1 MKNINFNLVQ
11 ENESN
16 VFANLVS
23 ASVAKTL
30 ESVTFIEKDAETTIA
45 VKYDVETLP
54 SFKELQNF
62 GIEPFAYCSKVGS
75 GKKTF
80 ILAKRNTDNLTVFAD
95 IETLRKS
102 FGISY
107 NIKINNVADLQKAAN
122 NFIIANGF
130 SKVPQVGLK
139 QCLISF
145 WYKEEETKQKEESKL
160 AKAKAEAEKAKAEAE
175 AANAKNAALEA
186 ELLAL
191 KKQLGLI

>member
-1 MKNINFNLVQ
+1 MKNLNYSLVN

-16 VFANLVS
+16 VFVNLVS

-30 ESVTFIEKDAETTIA
+30 ESVTFIDKDNETTIP
-45 VKYDVETLP
+45 VRYDVESLP
-54 SFKELQNF
+54 SYKELQNF
-62 GIEPFAYCSKVGS
+62 GIETFAYCSKVGS

-80 ILAKRNTDNLTVFAD
+80 ILAKRKSDNLTIFAD

-107 NIKINNVADLQKAAN
+107 NIKINNVNDVKKVIE
-122 NFIIANGF
+122 NFAIANGF
-130 SKVPQVGLK
+130 TYEVSNENNVFSASFSGDFSIFEK
-139 QCLISF
+139 QEKTQS
-145 WYKEEETKQKEESKL
+145 TKAQL
-160 AKAKAEAEKAKAEAE
+160 E

>member
-1 MKNINFNLVQ
+1 MKNVNYSLVN

-23 ASVAKTL
+23 GATAKTL
-30 ESVTFIEKDAETTIA
+30 ESVTFIDKDTETTIA
-45 VKYDVETLP
+45 VKYDIESLP
-54 SFKELQNF
+54 SYKELQNF
-62 GIEPFAYCSKVGS
+62 GIETFAYCSKVGT

-80 ILAKRNTDNLTVFAD
+80 ILAKRKSDNITVFAD

-107 NIKINNVADLQKAAN
+107 NMKINNVTELHKVCN
-122 NFIIANGF
+122 NFAKAFGFEFVEGANGIFVGEDGKEHFLIEFAGDF
-130 SKVPQVGLK
+130 SIFEK
-139 QCLISF
+139 QEKQS
-145 WYKEEETKQKEESKL
+145 TKAQL
-160 AKAKAEAEKAKAEAE
+160 E